1 MPGTRRGGYHARAR
15 GTGRGKPATAGKGY
29 GPSVTQG
36 RGSDDWRE
44 AGGGFR
50 GSHLLLTGAALLAGG
65 ALLAL
70 VGGLGGDALIEAG
83 WLAYLAGLAVTGLG
97 FGWSGVP
104 GILPRFALA
113 VAALHLAQAGYLL
126 LVLYGGA
133 QAAFAPTSL
142 SAGRLAAVVVFAVV
156 AAPRLG
162 TRAASALG
170 GAAGLGLARTLART
184 LWPSLDGGPVL
195 DATILLAL
203 ATALAATGRRLRGL
217 ENAWAREHHPGR
229 RADFSQFNNP
239 QHDWNRTRGR
249 SDRD

>member
-1 MPGTRRGGYHARAR
+1 M
-15 GTGRGKPATAGKGY
+15 
-29 GPSVTQG
+29 TQG
-36 RGSDDWRE
+36 RGGDDWRE

-50 GSHLLLTGAALLAGG
+50 GSHLLLAGALLLAGG

-70 VGGLGGDALIEAG
+70 LGRLGGEGLVEAG
-83 WLAYLAGLAVTGLG
+83 WLAYLAGLGVTGLG
-97 FGWSGVP
+97 FGWSGIP

-133 QAAFAPTSL
+133 QAPVAPTAL
-142 SAGRLAAVVVFAVV
+142 SVGRLAAVVVFAAV

-162 TRAASALG
+162 TLAARGLG
-170 GAAGLGLARTLART
+170 GAAGLALARTLARVI
-184 LWPSLDGGPVL
+184 WPSLDGGPVL
-195 DATILLAL
+195 DATILLVL
-203 ATALAATGRRLRGL
+203 ATAIAVTGRRLRGL

-239 QHDWNRTRGR
+239 QHDWNRPRDRSGR
-249 SDRD
+249 D